1 MRTLAVV
8 TLVIGMAAAAAAQP
22 AYFSSQARHRT
33 ADVDRAAQRF
43 VESMAVGN
51 EGVVES
57 ALAHAVVMKF
67 CCPEHEFTVLQ
78 ATINSLAVTA
88 DSPAIRYRA
97 YLAGL
102 VFDSPDLFAGE
113 ENRTFEGADELFQAL
128 AARVNIALLNHS
140 DRKFV
145 RPE

>member
-8 TLVIGMAAAAAAQP
+8 TILIGMAAPAAAQP
-22 AYFSSQARHRT
+22 TYFSSKARHET
-33 ADVDRAAQRF
+33 ADLDRAARRYI
-43 VESMAVGN
+43 EAMAMRN

-67 CCPEHEFTVLQ
+67 CCPDHSFTGLQ
-78 ATINSLAVTA
+78 ASINSLAVTS
-88 DSPAIRYRA
+88 DSPSIRYRA

-102 VFDSPDLFAGE
+102 VFDSPELFAGE
-113 ENRTFEGADELFQAL
+113 EQRNFEGTDELFQAL